1 MTLNFG
7 DGDVGGVDMHA
18 CLIHKAART
27 NVRIS
32 RNSFTKIPLHQ
43 EDVSHVGTTHCR
55 ADCAIYIHQCIQG
68 KTPMATGFF
77 QAISKAA
84 IQTRANIQEENKAEV
99 GATEMGEGR

>member
-1 MTLNFG
+1 ML
-7 DGDVGGVDMHA
+7 VGLTCMHA
-18 CLIHKAART
+18 SSTRLQEQMSTYLATA
-27 NVRIS
+27 S
-32 RNSFTKIPLHQ
+32 RKIPLHQ

-68 KTPMATGFF
+68 KTPMATGLF